1 MDKEIELNKK
11 IDERI
16 KKILPN
22 FLDSTA
28 FITRKLTDTPLDVL
42 AVVSRKY
49 VNLNGT
55 VANRPNASVATL
67 GQFYFATDT
76 NIPMRFNGSNWCNG
90 VGSVV
95 A

>member
-1 MDKEIELNKK
+1 MDKDIELNKK

-16 KKILPN
+16 KIILPN
-22 FLDSTA
+22 YLSSEA
-28 FITRKLTDTPLDVL
+28 FITRKLTDTPLDTL
-42 AVVSRKY
+42 AVVSRRY
-49 VNLNGT
+49 VQLNGT
-55 VANRPNASVATL
+55 VANRPNSSVATL

-76 NIPMRFNGSNWCNG
+76 NIPMRFNGSNWRNG